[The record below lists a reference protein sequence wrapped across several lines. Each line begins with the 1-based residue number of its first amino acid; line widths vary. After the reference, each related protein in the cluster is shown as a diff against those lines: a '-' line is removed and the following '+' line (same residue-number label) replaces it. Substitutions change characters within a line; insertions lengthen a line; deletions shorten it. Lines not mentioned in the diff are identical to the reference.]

1 MNAIRTSRA
10 VFAGDLLRYGRS
22 WGLWLLLLIVPI
34 GSRYLVEGSAVH
46 IAVDGHLL
54 VMSSATVGVT
64 IGVVVST
71 LLLPVGFLYLRSNV
85 TRRRAWQVEDVTPAS
100 RLAMVLGHF
109 SADCLVLLAALC
121 AATLAGWILT
131 WRADEGP
138 LDLLQTTR
146 AAWLIACPS
155 LVWVAALRQ
164 LMDAIPATRGAWGDV
179 LAFVCWMMV
188 LVMPATVGERPSSLA
203 VNMHDLAGYT
213 RPIIGDRALLGQD
226 FAVGGGPVL
235 PGRKNLD
242 AEAGLGAAGYG
253 ASRVIWL
260 ALGLLAAVLAGLAN
274 RPVTPRR
281 RREPLARFAAWR
293 GRPRHHRPPAN
304 DIPAKPSSWPMIELI
319 STEFRLIGRGWTF
332 KGLAAAAA
340 LAGLFGDFRH
350 LGSPAGLLV
359 LVFAVSAHAGR
370 SEAKGLLALTATTRT
385 SPLTRRACFFIAGTA
400 WALILAVPRA
410 VLDGSS
416 APLLLGAATGA
427 ATALLAVSLAWPT
440 KSAFTSRMVLL
451 ILWYA
456 YFSS

>member
-10 VFAGDLLRYGRS
+10 IFVADLLRYGRS

-54 VMSSATVGVT
+54 LMSSATVGVT

-71 LLLPVGFLYLRSNV
+71 LLMPVGFLYLRSNV
-85 TRRRAWQVEDVTPAS
+85 TRNRAWQVEDVTPAS

-109 SADCLVLLAALC
+109 SADCLVLLGALC
-121 AATLAGWILT
+121 VATLAGWILA
-131 WRADEGP
+131 WRAGEGP
-138 LDLLQTTR
+138 LDLMQTTR

-164 LMDAIPATRGAWGDV
+164 VLVAFPPTRGAWGDV
-179 LAFVCWMMV
+179 LAFVCWMTV

-213 RPIIGDRALLGQD
+213 RPIIGDRPLQGQD

-235 PGRKNLD
+235 PGRKRLD

-253 ASRVIWL
+253 ASRLIWL
-260 ALGLLAAVLAGLAN
+260 GLGILAAVLAGLAN
-274 RPVTPRR
+274 RPVTPRN
-281 RREPLARFAAWR
+281 RREPLARVAAWQAR
-293 GRPRHHRPPAN
+293 LPRIRPSVSN
-304 DIPAKPSSWPMIELI
+304 MTAKVSSWPVVTLVATEL
-319 STEFRLIGRGWTF
+319 RLIARGLTF
-332 KGLAAAAA
+332 KVLAAAAA
-340 LAGLFGDFRH
+340 VAGLFGEFRH
-350 LGSPAGLLV
+350 LGSPAGLLL
-359 LVFAVSAHAGR
+359 LVFALSAHAGR

-385 SPLTRRACFFIAGTA
+385 PPFVRRLCFVVAGMG
-400 WALILAVPRA
+400 WSSLIAVPRA
-410 VLDGSS
+410 VLDGAW

-427 ATALLAVSLAWPT
+427 ATALLAVCLAWPT

-456 YFSS
+456 YFSG